1 MKRSFSV
8 LLLLGLIVV
17 ACSPQQEAA
26 ETPSPTPA
34 PTIEESEAQESQIEG
49 LGAVPTEAIPTEPPF
64 ETPVDPTSSPVIEP
78 TEVTAIEPTAT
89 LVASAGEEAIFNGPY
104 ENTYFRGSA
113 VAPVT
118 MIDYSDFL

>member
-1 MKRSFSV
+1 M
-8 LLLLGLIVV
+8 LGLIVV
-17 ACSPQQEAA
+17 TCSPQQETA

-49 LGAVPTEAIPTEPPF
+49 QGAVSTEVIPTEPPF

-89 LVASAGEEAIFNGPY
+89 LVTSAGEKANFNGPY

-113 VAPVT
+113 AAPVT